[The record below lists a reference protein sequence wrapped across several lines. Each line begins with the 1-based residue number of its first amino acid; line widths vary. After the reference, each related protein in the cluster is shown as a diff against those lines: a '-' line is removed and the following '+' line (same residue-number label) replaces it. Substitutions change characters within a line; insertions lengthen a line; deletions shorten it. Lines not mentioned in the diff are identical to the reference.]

1 MTNHRKN
8 AGGGLHSPLSGD
20 LHNTWMGGVV

>member
-1 MTNHRKN
+1 MTNQRKN
-8 AGGGLHSPLSGD
+8 IGGGCHSPLSGD